1 MAARVGNGEECRL
14 SVVVRRRGAS
24 RTEAQRTLRR
34 QDPSASGHWKWCERF
49 GIWPALNRGVLVTA
63 RWPAQKTAE
72 SLDHARPS
80 GAASFAGGA
89 APRKLIFESLAMRR
103 RACVRSCARLGRRP
117 AYGWHSRP
125 TSRACHARLARA
137 RNAQRRTGVYG
148 FQDDGRCHLRGSGTC
163 HEAA

>member
-89 APRKLIFESLAMRR
+89 APRKLIFESFAISR
-103 RACVRSCARLGRRP
+103 RSCVRLGRRP
-117 AYGWHSRP
+117 ADGDHSRP
-125 TSRACHARLARA
+125 TGRACRARLARA
-137 RNAQRRTGVYG
+137 RDAQRRTGVYG
-148 FQDDGRCHLRGSGTC
+148 VQDDGCCHLRGSGTC